1 VHVVGQAD
9 RLEAVLSLSDEG
21 EPLGT
26 AKYRARSEAE
36 WGLVIDD
43 DDGKFGVRG
52 STPRNGEVPPE
63 PR

>member
-43 DDGKFGVRG
+43 DDGKFGVRHV
-52 STPRNGEVPPE
+52 SSISWLDATKR
-63 PR
+63 